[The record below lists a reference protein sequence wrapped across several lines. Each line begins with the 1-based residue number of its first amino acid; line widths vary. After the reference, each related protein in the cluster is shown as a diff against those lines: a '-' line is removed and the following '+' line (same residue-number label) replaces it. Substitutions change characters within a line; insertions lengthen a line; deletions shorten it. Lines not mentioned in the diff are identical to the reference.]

1 MTKSDSAKRVLG
13 MVAGLTL
20 LTIFPAGTAFTAAP
34 GKPNLAET
42 IKKAAQEGE
51 IVYQGPDPATSLST
65 ADMLRDMEAVTEKHF
80 GVKIRVKLDN
90 ALSFPASV
98 TKVLTEI
105 KAAAP
110 PSFDLMY
117 QISESGVPL
126 YREKVIEAVPWR
138 ELFPHI
144 MAQDL
149 VYNGLA
155 LISHTGFVVPAYN
168 SRAVKTQDVPKT
180 WEDIL
185 DRKWKGRLGL
195 LIYPGPWLVF
205 TQSNA
210 WGEERTL
217 NYLKKLMELNPKLG
231 RFPEV
236 HERVVSGETPLA
248 WGQHR
253 ERTLSA
259 KEGLGAPIDVAEQVE
274 PALVWV
280 NILLVPKGARHPNA
294 AALVAAAMLT
304 KEGQDIQLRYQS
316 TTSMFRPE
324 SPAAKYASKHKTIM
338 PDVDFIVKRGP
349 ELAKKIN
356 AILIKR

>member
-1 MTKSDSAKRVLG
+1 MTKFGSLKQLLG
-13 MVAGLTL
+13 LVASVAL
-20 LTIFPAGTAFTAAP
+20 FAVVPAGIGFTAGPA
-34 GKPNLAET
+34 KPSLADT

-51 IVYQGPDPATSLST
+51 VVYQGPDPATSLST
-65 ADMLRDMEAVTEKHF
+65 AGMLRDMEAVTEKYF
-80 GVKIRVKLDN
+80 DVKIRVKLDN
-90 ALSFPASV
+90 ALSFPTSV
-98 TKVLTEI
+98 TKALTEI
-105 KAAAP
+105 KANAP
-110 PSFDLMY
+110 PTFDLMY
-117 QISESGVPL
+117 QISESGSPL
-126 YREKVIEAVPWR
+126 YREKAIEAVPWR
-138 ELFPHI
+138 ELFPHVK
-144 MAQDL
+144 AQDL
-149 VYNGLA
+149 EYNGLA

-168 SRAVKTQDVPKT
+168 SRSVKTQEVPKT

-195 LIYPGPWLVF
+195 PIYPGPWLLF
-205 TQSNA
+205 AQSNA

-217 NYLKKLMELNPKLG
+217 SYLKRLMELNPKLG

-259 KEGLGAPIDVAEQVE
+259 KESLGAPVDVADQVE
-274 PALVWV
+274 PALLWV
-280 NILLVPKGARHPNA
+280 NILLIPKGARHANA

-324 SPAAKYASKHKTIM
+324 TPAAKYASKHKTIM
-338 PDVDFIVKRGP
+338 PDVDFILKRGP
-349 ELAKKIN
+349 ELSKKIN